1 MDDKEKLTEYGY
13 APEIFKQFIGD
24 IFGEGYQ
31 ISVDYGE
38 AGKGKILFSG
48 DLNGIASYAAQINE
62 DSAALRLEFVYD
74 LWKREFDCKDSELMS
89 EIDDW
94 LDDYLDDYPDNSDY
108 DTFQSNDTMIEC
120 VITLEFEPLFSNAQV
135 KLMPN
140 VEKINTKIK
149 KILKKHEK

>member
-108 DTFQSNDTMIEC
+108 ETFQSNDTMIEC
-120 VITLEFEPLFSNAQV
+120 VIRLEFEPLFSNAQV
-135 KLMPN
+135 KLMPD
-140 VEKINTKIK
+140 VEKIIQK
-149 KILKKHEK
+149 LKKF